1 MIRINRYVLIDF
13 DFVHILEYC
22 QPVAN
27 AGNSHLFQFIM
38 LQRYQGLAYY
48 FIF

>member
-1 MIRINRYVLIDF
+1 MIRINGYVLIDF
-13 DFVHILEYC
+13 DVIHILEYC

-27 AGNSHLFQFIM
+27 ASNSHLFQFIM
-38 LQRYQGLAYY
+38 LQRYQGFAYY